1 MFIPVILSTAW
12 LPRLAA
18 AHAKGD
24 SALWD
29 AARAPLQVVLA
40 LSLPVC
46 VGVALVS
53 SHLIKFL
60 YGPEFEQAI
69 PVMTVLALSVPPMYV
84 NIMVNQIL
92 IARRQQMLWTKAM
105 ALACVINP
113 GLNLL
118 LIPYFQNTTGNGA
131 IGAAI
136 SLLVTEIVLAVIGV
150 AVIRGLFNRAF
161 FVRLGRAALAAT
173 GMGLAVL
180 AARRGGL
187 APAILVGLVVYPIL
201 AVVLRVVSR
210 EELAQVTEMVQSRR
224 KGRSGR

>member
-1 MFIPVILSTAW
+1 
-12 LPRLAA
+12 
-18 AHAKGD
+18 
-24 SALWD
+24 
-29 AARAPLQVVLA
+29 
-40 LSLPVC
+40 
-46 VGVALVS
+46 
-53 SHLIKFL
+53 
-60 YGPEFEQAI
+60 
-69 PVMTVLALSVPPMYV
+69 
-84 NIMVNQIL
+84 
-92 IARRQQMLWTKAM
+92 
-105 ALACVINP
+105 
-113 GLNLL
+113 LNLL